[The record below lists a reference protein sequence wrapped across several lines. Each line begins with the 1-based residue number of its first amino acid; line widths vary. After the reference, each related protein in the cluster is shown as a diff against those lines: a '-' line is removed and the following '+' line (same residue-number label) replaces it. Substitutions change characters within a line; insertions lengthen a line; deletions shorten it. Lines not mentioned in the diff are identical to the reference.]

1 MFYSFF
7 FLFSFLAFKSF
18 ENLKFIELSE
28 SQKLIEAPDVIKVPN
43 LESLVLKYCI
53 NLRRIHPSIGIHKKL
68 SIINL
73 EGCKKFTS
81 LPEFGKNMKCL
92 RSLELGGTAIT
103 KLPTSIEHL
112 TALVYLSLRNCKN
125 LVRLPDSIFNLKFIK
140 LVYLNGCSK
149 LDRVPENLGNA
160 ESLMCLDLSETAI
173 RKVPSSIGLLKHLRW
188 LILAG
193 CKGLSSN
200 KSWYELLPFC
210 SMPTSPHPDRKSVV

>member
-18 ENLKFIELSE
+18 ENLKFIELSK
-28 SQKLIEAPDVIKVPN
+28 SQKLIEAPDIIKVPN
-43 LESLVLKYCI
+43 LERLVLKDCI

-112 TALVYLSLRNCKN
+112 TALYRLGLRNCKN
-125 LVRLPDSIFNLKFIK
+125 LVHLPDTIFNLK
-140 LVYLNGCSK
+140 LVRYVFLEGCSK
-149 LDRVPENLGNA
+149 LDRLPENLGNA
-160 ESLMCLDLSETAI
+160 ESLEKLDLSETAI

-188 LILAG
+188 LYLGG
-193 CKGLSSN
+193 CKGLS
-200 KSWYELLPFC
+200 
-210 SMPTSPHPDRKSVV
+210 